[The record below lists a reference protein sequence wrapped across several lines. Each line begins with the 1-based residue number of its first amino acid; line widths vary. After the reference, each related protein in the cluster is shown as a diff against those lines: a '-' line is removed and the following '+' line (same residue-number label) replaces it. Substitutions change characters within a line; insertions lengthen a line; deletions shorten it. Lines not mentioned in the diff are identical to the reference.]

1 MFSFLL
7 TCCRSSSVRQPQ
19 PRPLSHE
26 RGRPSFQT
34 STVTH
39 FNKFAKKKVDKKYL
53 ELGQN
58 VMCIHNKE
66 MATVK
71 FVGHTDF
78 ATGIWVG
85 LELKKPLGKIAL
97 LSFFWANAGPL
108 TLVKIYFQ
116 KIFYYKK
123 LVGCVSDS

>member
-1 MFSFLL
+1 M
-7 TCCRSSSVRQPQ
+7 RQPQ
-19 PRPLSHE
+19 PRPLSHD

-85 LELKKPLGKIAL
+85 LEMKKPIGR
-97 LSFFWANAGPL
+97 
-108 TLVKIYFQ
+108 YFPYYS
-116 KIFYYKK
+116 KYFSESNVNVNNIFHR
-123 LVGCVSDS
+123 

>member
-1 MFSFLL
+1 MKFLKCL
-7 TCCRSSSVRQPQ
+7 KYLHIPFDICRSSSVRQPQ
-19 PRPLSHE
+19 PRPLSHD

-85 LELKKPLGKIAL
+85 LEMKKPIGR
-97 LSFFWANAGPL
+97 
-108 TLVKIYFQ
+108 YFS
-116 KIFYYKK
+116 Y
-123 LVGCVSDS
+123 